1 MESTYNDFDE
11 ESKKVIKEL
20 AKEGEK
26 FNNLINKLQIA
37 RESIDKRVK
46 FDKVLTEEIKK

>member
-1 MESTYNDFDE
+1 MESIYNDFDK

-26 FNNLINKLQIA
+26 FNSLINKLQIA
-37 RESIDKRVK
+37 RDTINNKTELKGA
-46 FDKVLTEEIKK
+46 LTEEIKK